1 MDFLAVSGIQKH
13 LSLDFYLT
21 ERIFQ
26 LSGAQQML
34 ECFEKSRVSGVGP
47 NLGWL
52 GPNVKRFVGL
62 SKCAITAPNL
72 DTSDAPPVWAH
83 TWVGGR

>member
-1 MDFLAVSGIQKH
+1 
-13 LSLDFYLT
+13 
-21 ERIFQ
+21 
-26 LSGAQQML
+26 ML
-34 ECFEKSRVSGVGP
+34 ECFEKSRVWGVRP
-47 NLGWL
+47 NLGRL

-83 TWVGGR
+83 TWVGGDSGQRVDWGRVG